1 MRSAIRV
8 DSVDQYFDTNEPWQF
23 IVLRSQNMGMLRPEK
38 SWRPIITLEVD
49 GRHKHEVILG
59 VDGQNPNQ
67 RDILLFHHAHYQ
79 TQIKLDVW
87 HKSQSKAKSR
97 KRRRLVASASMALGD
112 AVKRQGTEPYVELS
126 LSSIPAAKRKSMA
139 QNSWPS
145 LLVRLRPPQS
155 AIPFLIEHSH
165 ESDRLSLASSDDKE
179 SSDTLVM
186 PGTDERED
194 LPPWSSAISEGP
206 PTGLRRRKKV
216 KGYCINS
223 EEERSGESDYPF
235 SGSEAEDIKAC
246 DTWEPP
252 IPYDESSDTYPDSL
266 EIRTNTNSPSTIS
279 PSLIPTSY
287 VDNISVTSG
296 TGISYASSTFD
307 TLTYHRELR
316 EAQATRLDSDFDRIL
331 GKLLQEL
338 IYYPSYFP
346 PLRDVDTTV
355 FGFSSGNLFDVD
367 GVARRALIISSVAS
381 ALGLFVD
388 VWFILAYSSADVHNF
403 QTLAVDLYGSY
414 FFFALS
420 SRLPLVA
427 LFVAVLALVVFL
439 GAIAWA
445 AWPAAVLVMCVLAGV
460 LVGLQFIVYGCHRVA
475 LGLAW
480 MVRGVWFGV
489 LYVSRAARAF
499 FGRGAA
505 TAAAAQGEQRV
516 ASPATP
522 VRQVVAPPASADDM
536 YDPPTEWWS
545 SPLTTISTQRSF
557 RA

>member
-1 MRSAIRV
+1 
-8 DSVDQYFDTNEPWQF
+8 
-23 IVLRSQNMGMLRPEK
+23 MGMLRPEK

-49 GRHKHEVILG
+49 GQHKHEVILG

-67 RDILLFHHAHYQ
+67 RDITLLHHAHHQ

-112 AVKRQGTEPYVELS
+112 AIKGQGTEPCALPSLTLHVQCLCLFIQPSDVELS
-126 LSSIPAAKRKSMA
+126 LSSIPAAKRKSMT
-139 QNSWPS
+139 QKSWPS

-155 AIPFLIEHSH
+155 AIPFLIEHNH
-165 ESDRLSLASSDDKE
+165 ELDRLSLASSDDKE
-179 SSDTLVM
+179 SSDTLIM

-194 LPPWSSAISEGP
+194 LPPWSSAGP
-206 PTGLRRRKKV
+206 PTGLRRRKIV

-223 EEERSGESDYPF
+223 EEECSGESDYPF
-235 SGSEAEDIKAC
+235 SGTEAEDIKAC

-252 IPYDESSDTYPDSL
+252 IPYDESSDTYPDYL

-279 PSLIPTSY
+279 PSSIPTSY

-296 TGISYASSTFD
+296 TGMSYASSTFD

-331 GKLLQEL
+331 GKLVQEW
-338 IYYPSYFP
+338 YYIGAS
-346 PLRDVDTTV
+346 LLSVAAVDTTV

-367 GVARRALIISSVAS
+367 GVAKRALIISSVAS

-427 LFVAVLALVVFL
+427 LFVAILALVVFL
-439 GAIAWA
+439 GAIAWS

-460 LVGLQFIVYGCHRVA
+460 LVGLQFIVYGCHRLA

-505 TAAAAQGEQRV
+505 AVVAAQGEQRV
-516 ASPATP
+516 GPPAAP
-522 VRQVVAPPASADDM
+522 VRQVVAPPASAGTPGPVRHM
-536 YDPPTEWWS
+536 V
-545 SPLTTISTQRSF
+545 
-557 RA
+557 